1 MQNNET
7 FRVSGRIHLISET
20 QQVKDSFRKR
30 ELVLEYYDHPTFR
43 NYPQYLKFEA
53 TQERCILLDQVQPG
67 TDVQVEFGLRGR
79 EWINPKGEKVFFT
92 TLALI
97 SIVPVHGGAP
107 APPPPADLQIDPL
120 NELPE
125 DDLPF

>member
-1 MQNNET
+1 MQSNES
-7 FRVSGRIHLISET
+7 FRVSGRVLSVSDT

-30 ELVLEYYDHPTFR
+30 DLVLEYYDHPTFR

-67 TDVQVEFGLRGR
+67 AEVQVEFGLRGR
-79 EWINPKGEKVFFT
+79 EWVNPKGEKVIFT
-92 TLALI
+92 SLALI
-97 SIVPVHGGAP
+97 NVFPVHGGAP
-107 APPPPADLQIDPL
+107 APPPPADLRIDPL